1 MARGAIAGAADV
13 IRPASAAVPRAVA
26 ALILFAAAVFPA
38 AAQVVVE
45 DDEIV
50 TGEVN
55 LFDVR
60 AGNPRSVIAAMGLS
74 AVMPGMGHY
83 YIDKPVSAFAYISV
97 DAASLFGAVAFST
110 LAGQRESGA
119 RSYAAAAAG
128 IEKVPSGEA
137 YWRHVGAYMD
147 AAEYNES
154 VELSRGSAD
163 NQYQAPESW
172 WRWADES
179 QKDEYNGLRQKAR
192 NLRVASSFFVGALV
206 ANRIVSVIDLRV
218 FHRKRLS
225 SGVRFEP
232 ALAPGIGGASLTLRA
247 DF

>member
-1 MARGAIAGAADV
+1 MARGAW
-13 IRPASAAVPRAVA
+13 AVV
-26 ALILFAAAVFPA
+26 LILFAASVFPV

-60 AGNPRSVIAAMGLS
+60 VDNTRSVAAAMGLS
-74 AVMPGMGHY
+74 VVMSGMGHY

-97 DAASLFGAVAFST
+97 DVASIFGAIAFSA
-110 LAGQRESGA
+110 LADQRENGA
-119 RSYAAAAAG
+119 RSFAAAAAG
-128 IEKVPSGEA
+128 IEKAPPGEA

-147 AAEYNES
+147 AAEYNEA

-163 NQYQAPESW
+163 NQYRTPESW

-179 QKDEYNGLRQKAR
+179 QKDGYNDMRQKAR

-206 ANRIVSVIDLRV
+206 ANRIVSVVDLRV
-218 FHRKRLS
+218 FHRRSLS

-232 ALAPGIGGASLTLRA
+232 ALAPGNGGASLTLRA